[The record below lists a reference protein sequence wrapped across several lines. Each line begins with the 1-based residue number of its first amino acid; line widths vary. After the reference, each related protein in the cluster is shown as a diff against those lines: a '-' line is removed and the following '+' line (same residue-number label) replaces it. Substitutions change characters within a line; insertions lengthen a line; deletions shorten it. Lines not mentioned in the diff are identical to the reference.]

1 MPVLGPGDA
10 EMHLAQVG
18 SPYGPVKMHHALLF
32 SVELPGQQRTG
43 TRSKARHRSGVS
55 VMRVRHARG
64 VWGHLEGGGVAEDAK
79 RWC

>member
-32 SVELPGQQRTG
+32 SVELPGRQRTG

-55 VMRVRHARG
+55 VMRVRHAWVFG
-64 VWGHLEGGGVAEDAK
+64 DIWKEEGWQRMRRDGA
-79 RWC
+79 